1 MEMLQETIDELS
13 GEVHE
18 EFIDPEI
25 LLPIIARLPDDY
37 VSEVNQRLVLY
48 KRLSSARDE
57 NEIQLIRDELLDRYG
72 ALPPE
77 AENLI
82 EVIRLKVMARQMG
95 IESITLKQNQLV
107 FQVAAASRIDVSR
120 LIGLVSR
127 KKSKLR
133 VTPDQKIHA
142 VLAKTNPT
150 PRGLLEAAREALKS
164 VSKT

>member
-1 MEMLQETIDELS
+1 MEMLQETIDELR

-18 EFIDPEI
+18 EFIDPEV
-25 LLPIIARLPDDY
+25 LLPIVARLPDDY

-48 KRLSSARDE
+48 KRLSSAKDE
-57 NEIQLIRDELLDRYG
+57 NEIRLIRDELLDRYG

-77 AENLI
+77 AENLL
-82 EVIRLKVMARQMG
+82 EVIQLKTMARQMG

-107 FQVAAASRIDVSR
+107 FQVAAASRIDVNR
-120 LIGLVSR
+120 LVGLVSR

-142 VLAKTNPT
+142 VLPKPNPT
-150 PRGLLEAAREALKS
+150 PQGLLEAARKALKS